1 MELQHH
7 AHLSESQ
14 SAEIL
19 QVANLSAI
27 ADGINPLSEHVAL
40 HLREGG
46 DDHDQHLTVVLDSH
60 ILGYAHLDTSDQ
72 VEGPSAEIVVSP
84 LARKQGV
91 GKMLVNELLRIAGEN
106 LRLWSHGDLAEAATL
121 AGTLGFKKVRTL
133 RQLRRSLEI
142 PIPAIS
148 LPGSVSLSA
157 FGDEDIEEWLHVNS
171 RAFAHHPEQRIWSA
185 RDVHLRMKEP
195 WFDPNGFFVARE
207 DKKMIAFCWTKV
219 HGLASS
225 HGHVPI
231 GEIYVIGVDPSAQGR
246 GLGREL
252 TVAGLSYLRNH
263 GIRTAMLY
271 VESDNSPANQ
281 MYQTLGFTEWAID
294 VMYRK

>member
-1 MELQHH
+1 MELRHH

-14 SAEIL
+14 SAEIFQL
-19 QVANLSAI
+19 ANLSAI
-27 ADGINPLSEHVAL
+27 EDGINPLSEHVAL

-46 DDHDQHLTVVLDSH
+46 DDHDQHLIVVSDSH
-60 ILGYAHLDTSDQ
+60 ILGYAHLDLSDQ
-72 VEGPSAEIVVSP
+72 VEGPSAEIVVAP
-84 LARKQGV
+84 AARMRGV
-91 GKMLVNELLRIAGEN
+91 GKMLVNELSLIAGEK
-106 LRLWSHGDLAEAATL
+106 LRLWSHGDLAGAASLANTL
-121 AGTLGFKKVRTL
+121 VFNRVRTL
-133 RQLRRSLEI
+133 HQLRRSLEI
-142 PIPAIS
+142 PLPAHS
-148 LPGSVSLSA
+148 LPSSVSLRA
-157 FGDEDIEEWLHVNS
+157 LKDEDIQEWLQVNS
-171 RAFAHHPEQRIWSA
+171 RSFANHPEQRIWSA

-195 WFDPNGFFVARE
+195 WFDRNGFLVAFE
-207 DKKMIAFCWTKV
+207 DEKMVAFCWTKV
-219 HGLASS
+219 HGLTSG

-252 TVAGLSYLRNH
+252 TVAGLSYLRNN

-281 MYQTLGFTEWAID
+281 MYQALGFTEWAID